1 MKTREGA
8 DEMTASQATK
18 GKKTMARTK
27 KELPKQPKV
36 VELRIRLLHEAKP
49 DKNGFW
55 RFSPVLPIEGTCNMR
70 IVAKTPEKAKGLL
83 EGWLR
88 NELTEDIV
96 DDEDL

>member
-1 MKTREGA
+1 
-8 DEMTASQATK
+8 MTTSQATK

-27 KELPKQPKV
+27 KDLPKQPKI

-55 RFSPVLPIEGTCNMR
+55 RFSPVLPIEGTCDMPN
-70 IVAKTPEKAKGLL
+70 VAQTPEKAKGLL

-96 DDEDL
+96 DEEVM

>member
-1 MKTREGA
+1 
-8 DEMTASQATK
+8 MTTSQATK

-36 VELRIRLLHEAKP
+36 VELKIQLLHEAKP

-55 RFSPVLPIEGTCNMR
+55 KFKPVLPIEGTCDMR

-96 DDEDL
+96 DEEAM

>member
-1 MKTREGA
+1 MRTREGA
-8 DEMTASQATK
+8 DEMTTSQATK

-27 KELPKQPKV
+27 KELPKRPKI

-55 RFSPVLPIEGTCNMR
+55 RFSPVLPIEGTCGMR

-96 DDEDL
+96 DDEAM

>member
-1 MKTREGA
+1 
-8 DEMTASQATK
+8 
-18 GKKTMARTK
+18 MARTK

-36 VELRIRLLHEAKP
+36 VELRIRLLREAKP

-55 RFSPVLPIEGTCNMR
+55 RFSPVLPIEGTCGMR

-96 DDEDL
+96 DEEDL

>member
-8 DEMTASQATK
+8 DIVTTSQATK

-27 KELPKQPKV
+27 KELPKQPKI
-36 VELRIRLLHEAKP
+36 VELRIRLFHEAKP

-55 RFSPVLPIEGTCNMR
+55 RFAPILPNEGPCDMR
-70 IVAKTPEKAKGLL
+70 IVTKTPEKAKGLL

-88 NELTEDIV
+88 NELTEDIM
-96 DDEDL
+96 DEEVM

>member
-1 MKTREGA
+1 
-8 DEMTASQATK
+8 MTTSQATK
-18 GKKTMARTK
+18 GKKTMAMARTK
-27 KELPKQPKV
+27 KELPKQPKI

-55 RFSPVLPIEGTCNMR
+55 RFLPVLPIEGTCDMR

-96 DDEDL
+96 DEEVM

>member
-1 MKTREGA
+1 MKTREEA
-8 DEMTASQATK
+8 DEMTTSQATK

-27 KELPKQPKV
+27 KELPKQPKI

-55 RFSPVLPIEGTCNMR
+55 RFAPVLPNEGTCDMR

-96 DDEDL
+96 DEEAM

>member
-1 MKTREGA
+1 
-8 DEMTASQATK
+8 MTTSQATK

-27 KELPKQPKV
+27 KKLPKQPKI

-55 RFSPVLPIEGTCNMR
+55 RFSPVLPIEGMCDMR

-96 DDEDL
+96 DEEVM

>member
-1 MKTREGA
+1 MKTREEA
-8 DEMTASQATK
+8 DEMTTSQATK

-27 KELPKQPKV
+27 KELPKQPKI
-36 VELRIRLLHEAKP
+36 VELRIRLLHETKP

-55 RFSPVLPIEGTCNMR
+55 RFAPVLPIEGTCDMR
-70 IVAKTPEKAKGLL
+70 IVAKTPKRAKGLL

-96 DDEDL
+96 DEEAM

>member
-1 MKTREGA
+1 
-8 DEMTASQATK
+8 MTTSRATK

-27 KELPKQPKV
+27 KELPKQPKI

-55 RFSPVLPIEGTCNMR
+55 RFSPVLPIEGTCDMR

-96 DDEDL
+96 DEEVM

>member
-8 DEMTASQATK
+8 DVVTTSQATK

-36 VELRIRLLHEAKP
+36 VELRIRLLHESMP

-55 RFSPVLPIEGTCNMR
+55 RFSPVLPNEGTCDMR

-88 NELTEDIV
+88 NELTEDIM
-96 DDEDL
+96 DEEAM

>member
-8 DEMTASQATK
+8 DGITTSQATK
-18 GKKTMARTK
+18 GMKMARPK
-27 KELPKQPKV
+27 KEVNPPRV

-55 RFSPVLPIEGTCNMR
+55 RFAPILPNEGTCDMR

-96 DDEDL
+96 DEEAM

>member
-8 DEMTASQATK
+8 DGITTSQATK

-49 DKNGFW
+49 NKNGFW
-55 RFSPVLPIEGTCNMR
+55 RFSPVLPIEGTCGMR

-88 NELTEDIV
+88 NELTENIV
-96 DDEDL
+96 DEEDL

>member
-1 MKTREGA
+1 MKTRERA
-8 DEMTASQATK
+8 DVVTTSQATK

-27 KELPKQPKV
+27 KELPKQPKI
-36 VELRIRLLHEAKP
+36 VELRIQLLHEAKP

-70 IVAKTPEKAKGLL
+70 IVAKTPERAKGLL

-96 DDEDL
+96 DEEDL

>member
-1 MKTREGA
+1 MAREGA
-8 DEMTASQATK
+8 DGITTSLATK
-18 GKKTMARTK
+18 GMKMARPK
-27 KELPKQPKV
+27 KEVNPPKV
-36 VELRIRLLHEAKP
+36 VELRIRLLHERKP

-55 RFSPVLPIEGTCNMR
+55 KFVPVLPVEGTCDMR

-96 DDEDL
+96 DEEDL

>member
-1 MKTREGA
+1 
-8 DEMTASQATK
+8 
-18 GKKTMARTK
+18 MARTK
-27 KELPKQPKV
+27 KELPKQPKT

-55 RFSPVLPIEGTCNMR
+55 RFSPVLPIEGTCDMR
-70 IVAKTPEKAKGLL
+70 IIAKTPEKARGLL

-96 DDEDL
+96 DEEAI

>member
-1 MKTREGA
+1 
-8 DEMTASQATK
+8 MTTPQATK

-27 KELPKQPKV
+27 KEVPKQPKI
-36 VELRIRLLHEAKP
+36 VELRIRLLHDAQP

-55 RFSPVLPIEGTCNMR
+55 RFSPVLPIEGTCDMR

-96 DDEDL
+96 DEEVM

>member
-8 DEMTASQATK
+8 DVVTTSQATK

-27 KELPKQPKV
+27 KELLKQPRV
-36 VELRIRLLHEAKP
+36 VELRIRLLHEEKP

-55 RFSPVLPIEGTCNMR
+55 RFAPVLPNEGTCDMR

-88 NELTEDIV
+88 NELTEDVV
-96 DDEDL
+96 DEEAM

>member
-1 MKTREGA
+1 
-8 DEMTASQATK
+8 MTTSQATK
-18 GKKTMARTK
+18 GKKTMERTK

-36 VELRIRLLHEAKP
+36 VARRIQLLHEAKT

-55 RFSPVLPIEGTCNMR
+55 RFAPVLPIEGTCDMR

-88 NELTEDIV
+88 NELTADIM
-96 DDEDL
+96 DEEAM

>member
-1 MKTREGA
+1 MRTREGA
-8 DEMTASQATK
+8 DEMTTSQATK

-27 KELPKQPKV
+27 KELPKRPKI

-55 RFSPVLPIEGTCNMR
+55 RFSPVLPIEGTCGMR

-96 DDEDL
+96 DEEAM

>member
-8 DEMTASQATK
+8 DVVTTSHATK
-18 GKKTMARTK
+18 GMKMARLK
-27 KELPKQPKV
+27 KEVKPPKV

-55 RFSPVLPIEGTCNMR
+55 RFAPVLPIEGTCDMR

-96 DDEDL
+96 DEEDL

>member
-1 MKTREGA
+1 
-8 DEMTASQATK
+8 MT
-18 GKKTMARTK
+18 RTK
-27 KELPKQPKV
+27 KELPKQPKI
-36 VELRIRLLHEAKP
+36 VELRIRLLHETKP

-55 RFSPVLPIEGTCNMR
+55 RFVPVLPIEGTCDMR

-96 DDEDL
+96 DEEDL